1 MSPPFGRCA
10 REPTKEEAPMEAEE
24 GLKTKMVFNEDIGH
38 SMAPIDLCGALDRN
52 AECGRQRRS
61 AVVVS

>member
-1 MSPPFGRCA
+1 
-10 REPTKEEAPMEAEE
+10 MEAEE